1 MTSVTGILL
10 LRLVRAKKGIEI
22 ARVGIKDNRNATN
35 NAIPPDRAVEV
46 TLLEL
51 DELVDAEDDVDIKG
65 SEI

>member
-1 MTSVTGILL
+1 M
-10 LRLVRAKKGIEI
+10 

-51 DELVDAEDDVDIKG
+51 DELVDAYPVTENDFN
-65 SEI
+65 